1 MITPMRCKYLRTS
14 IIQQHGER
22 FGCGYGVVTYGN
34 PEHNVTL
41 GLGCGFFDGN
51 LSSDSVKIFSSMTRL
66 SLRISLVSEN
76 WFFPTD
82 VYRGIISNGIRFLE
96 KPYPLILYS

>member
-41 GLGCGFFDGN
+41 GLGC
-51 LSSDSVKIFSSMTRL
+51 
-66 SLRISLVSEN
+66 
-76 WFFPTD
+76 
-82 VYRGIISNGIRFLE
+82 
-96 KPYPLILYS
+96 